1 MGIYLLP
8 RTPPGPDP
16 IEPSCS
22 RFGDWREPF
31 CLPPAIDAV
40 GLVTA
45 AQVQAVDVHLA
56 ATVALEAQLLI
67 DSAASLGIDPL
78 EAAAMLDLAAVT
90 AEPLAA
96 LNGKRYRR
104 ALLGRGAISDERL
117 DGSISLPTRLHRRAA
132 TADVTAA
139 FTAERMDQGI
149 RWELA
154 ALADG
159 RFIEDWGLLV
169 LARAER

>member
-31 CLPPAIDAV
+31 CLPPAIDAA

-45 AQVQAVDVHLA
+45 ARVRAVDVHLA

-67 DSAASLGIDPL
+67 DSAASLGIDRL
-78 EAAAMLDLAAVT
+78 EAAATLDLAART

-96 LNGKRYRR
+96 LDGKRYRR
-104 ALLGRGAISDERL
+104 ALLGRDAMADERL

-132 TADVTAA
+132 TADLTAVS
-139 FTAERMDQGI
+139 TAERVDQGI